1 MEQRR
6 EFKPQENNNMGKY
19 IFKRVLMMIPVII
32 GLSLLV
38 FLVLKMTPGDP
49 ARVVAGAEADE
60 ATVEQIREDLGLNKP
75 VLQQYVD
82 YMLGLLHGTMGNSYT
97 TGKPVIDEIKARMP
111 TTFILAFAGVA
122 VAVVIGIP
130 LGIISATKQYS
141 ILDYISTLLALAGVA
156 MPNFWLG
163 LMLILLF
170 SLKLGWLPSGDA
182 VSWQGYVLPA
192 ITMGV
197 GATANFMR
205 TTRSSMLEVIRQD
218 YIRTARAKGAGEQRV
233 VLSHALR
240 NALIPV
246 ITVIGLQIGTLLGG
260 AVVNETVFSLPGL
273 GTLMISAINQKNEPV
288 VLGCLITFA
297 IVFSLVNLFVDILY
311 AFIDPRIKS
320 QYK

>member
-1 MEQRR
+1 MY
-6 EFKPQENNNMGKY
+6 KY
-19 IFKRVLMMIPVII
+19 ICKRILMMIPVII
-32 GLSLLV
+32 GVSLLV

-49 ARVVAGAEADE
+49 ARVVAGSEADE
-60 ATVEQIREDLGLNKP
+60 ATVEQIREELGLNKP

-82 YMLGLLHGTMGNSYT
+82 YMLDLLHGDMGTSYT
-97 TGKPVIDEIKARMP
+97 TNKPVAEEIIARMP
-111 TTFILAFAGVA
+111 TTFILAFAGVF
-122 VAVVIGIP
+122 VAVLIGIP

-141 ILDYISTLLALAGVA
+141 ILDYISTLLALGGVA

-170 SLKLGWLPSGDA
+170 SLKLGWLPSGGGD
-182 VSWQGYVLPA
+182 SWTAYVLPA
-192 ITMGV
+192 ITLGV

-218 YIRTARAKGAGEQRV
+218 YIRTARAKGAGEGRV
-233 VLSHALR
+233 VMHHALR
-240 NALIPV
+240 NAMIPV

-273 GTLMISAINQKNEPV
+273 GTLMINAINQKNEPV

-297 IVFSLVNLFVDILY
+297 IIFSLVNLLIDILY

>member
-1 MEQRR
+1 MY
-6 EFKPQENNNMGKY
+6 KY
-19 IFKRVLMMIPVII
+19 IIKRFLMMIPVVI
-32 GLSLLV
+32 GVSLLV
-38 FLVLKMTPGDP
+38 FVVLKMTPGDP

-60 ATVEQIREDLGLNKP
+60 ATVEQIREELGLNKP
-75 VLQQYVD
+75 LLQQYAD
-82 YMLGLLHGTMGNSYT
+82 YMIGLLHGDMGTSYT
-97 TGKPVIDEIKARMP
+97 TGKPVADEILSRIP
-111 TTFILAFAGVA
+111 TTFILAFSGVLVA
-122 VAVVIGIP
+122 VLIGIP

-182 VSWQGYVLPA
+182 VTWTGYILPA
-192 ITMGV
+192 ITLGV

-218 YIRTARAKGAGEQRV
+218 YIRTARAKGAGESRV
-233 VLSHALR
+233 VIRHALR
-240 NALIPV
+240 NAMIPV

-273 GTLMISAINQKNEPV
+273 GTLMINSINQKNEPV

-297 IVFSLVNLFVDILY
+297 FIFSLVNLFIDILY

-320 QYK
+320 QYR

>member
-1 MEQRR
+1 MY
-6 EFKPQENNNMGKY
+6 KY
-19 IFKRVLMMIPVII
+19 ICKRILMMIPVII
-32 GLSLLV
+32 GVSLLF

-49 ARVVAGAEADE
+49 ARVVAGSEADE
-60 ATVEQIREDLGLNKP
+60 ATVEQIREELGLNKP

-82 YMLGLLHGTMGNSYT
+82 YMLNLLHGDMGTSYT
-97 TGKPVIDEIKARMP
+97 TNKPVAEEILARMP
-111 TTFILAFAGVA
+111 TTFILAFAGVF
-122 VAVVIGIP
+122 VAVLIGIP

-141 ILDYISTLLALAGVA
+141 ILDYISTLLALGGVA

-170 SLKLGWLPSGDA
+170 SLKLGWLPSGGGD
-182 VSWQGYVLPA
+182 SWTAYVLPA
-192 ITMGV
+192 ITLGV

-218 YIRTARAKGAGEQRV
+218 YIRTARPKGADEGRV
-233 VLSHALR
+233 VMHHALR
-240 NALIPV
+240 NAMIPV

-273 GTLMISAINQKNEPV
+273 GTLMINAINQKNEPV

-297 IVFSLVNLFVDILY
+297 IIFSLVNLLIDILY

>member
-1 MEQRR
+1 MW
-6 EFKPQENNNMGKY
+6 KY

-75 VLQQYVD
+75 VLQQYLD
-82 YMLGLLHGTMGNSYT
+82 YMLGLLHRDMGNSYT
-97 TGKPVIDEIKARMP
+97 TGKPVIDEIRARMP

-141 ILDYISTLLALAGVA
+141 ILDYISTLLALGGVA

-218 YIRTARAKGAGEQRV
+218 YIRTARSKGAGEQRV
-233 VLSHALR
+233 VLGHALR

>member
-1 MEQRR
+1 MY
-6 EFKPQENNNMGKY
+6 KY
-19 IFKRVLMMIPVII
+19 ICKRILMMIPVII
-32 GLSLLV
+32 GVSLLV

-49 ARVVAGAEADE
+49 ARVVAGSEADE
-60 ATVEQIREDLGLNKP
+60 ATVEQIREELGLNKP

-82 YMLGLLHGTMGNSYT
+82 YMLNLLHGDMGTSYT
-97 TGKPVIDEIKARMP
+97 TNKPVADEILARMP
-111 TTFILAFAGVA
+111 TTFILAFAGVF
-122 VAVVIGIP
+122 VAVLIGIP

-141 ILDYISTLLALAGVA
+141 ILDYISTLLALGGVA

-170 SLKLGWLPSGDA
+170 SLKLGWLPSGGGD
-182 VSWQGYVLPA
+182 SWTAYVLPA
-192 ITMGV
+192 ITLGV

-218 YIRTARAKGAGEQRV
+218 YIRTARAKGAGEGRV
-233 VLSHALR
+233 VMHHALR
-240 NALIPV
+240 NAMIPV

-273 GTLMISAINQKNEPV
+273 GTLMINAINQKNEPV

-297 IVFSLVNLFVDILY
+297 IIFSLVNLLIDILY

>member
-1 MEQRR
+1 MY
-6 EFKPQENNNMGKY
+6 KY
-19 IFKRVLMMIPVII
+19 ICKRILMMIPVII
-32 GLSLLV
+32 GVSLLV

-49 ARVVAGAEADE
+49 ARVVAGSEADE
-60 ATVEQIREDLGLNKP
+60 ATVEQIREELGLNKP

-82 YMLGLLHGTMGNSYT
+82 YMLNLLHGDMGTSYT
-97 TGKPVIDEIKARMP
+97 TNKPVAEEILARMP
-111 TTFILAFAGVA
+111 TTFILPFAGVF
-122 VAVVIGIP
+122 VAVLIGIP

-141 ILDYISTLLALAGVA
+141 ILDYISTLLALGGVA

-170 SLKLGWLPSGDA
+170 SLKLGWLPSGGGD
-182 VSWQGYVLPA
+182 SWTAYVLPA
-192 ITMGV
+192 ITLGV

-218 YIRTARAKGAGEQRV
+218 YIRTARAKGAGEGRV
-233 VLSHALR
+233 VMHHALR
-240 NALIPV
+240 NAMIPV

-273 GTLMISAINQKNEPV
+273 GTLMINAINQKNEPV

-297 IVFSLVNLFVDILY
+297 IIFSLVNLLIDILY

>member
-1 MEQRR
+1 MY
-6 EFKPQENNNMGKY
+6 KY
-19 IFKRVLMMIPVII
+19 ICKRILMMIPVII
-32 GLSLLV
+32 GVSLLV

-49 ARVVAGAEADE
+49 ARVVAGSEADE
-60 ATVEQIREDLGLNKP
+60 ATVEQIREELGLNKP

-82 YMLGLLHGTMGNSYT
+82 YMLALLHGDMGTSYT
-97 TGKPVIDEIKARMP
+97 TSKPVADEILAWMP
-111 TTFILAFAGVA
+111 TTFILAFAGVF
-122 VAVVIGIP
+122 VAVLIGIP

-141 ILDYISTLLALAGVA
+141 VLDYISTLLALGGVA

-170 SLKLGWLPSGDA
+170 SLKLGWLPSGGGD
-182 VSWQGYVLPA
+182 SWTSYVLPA
-192 ITMGV
+192 ITLGV
-197 GATANFMR
+197 GATASFMR

-218 YIRTARAKGAGEQRV
+218 YIRTARAKGAGEGRV
-233 VLSHALR
+233 VMHHALR
-240 NALIPV
+240 NAMIPV

-273 GTLMISAINQKNEPV
+273 GTLMINAINQKNEPV

-297 IVFSLVNLFVDILY
+297 IIFSLVNLLIDILY

>member
-1 MEQRR
+1 MY
-6 EFKPQENNNMGKY
+6 KY
-19 IFKRVLMMIPVII
+19 ICKRILMMIPVII
-32 GLSLLV
+32 GVSLLV

-49 ARVVAGAEADE
+49 ARVVAGSEADE
-60 ATVEQIREDLGLNKP
+60 ATVEQIREELGLNKP

-82 YMLGLLHGTMGNSYT
+82 YMLDLLHGDMGTSYT
-97 TGKPVIDEIKARMP
+97 TNKPVAEEILARMP
-111 TTFILAFAGVA
+111 TTFILAFAGVF
-122 VAVVIGIP
+122 VAVLIGIP
-130 LGIISATKQYS
+130 LGIITATKQYS
-141 ILDYISTLLALAGVA
+141 ILDYISTLLALGGVA

-170 SLKLGWLPSGDA
+170 SLKLGWLPSGGGD
-182 VSWQGYVLPA
+182 SWTAYVLPA
-192 ITMGV
+192 ITLGV

-218 YIRTARAKGAGEQRV
+218 YIRTARAKGAGEGRV
-233 VLSHALR
+233 VMHHALR
-240 NALIPV
+240 NAMIPV

-273 GTLMISAINQKNEPV
+273 GTLMINAINQKNEPV

-297 IVFSLVNLFVDILY
+297 IIFSLVNLLIDILY

>member
-1 MEQRR
+1 MY
-6 EFKPQENNNMGKY
+6 KY
-19 IFKRVLMMIPVII
+19 ICKRILMMIPVII
-32 GLSLLV
+32 GVSLLV

-49 ARVVAGAEADE
+49 ARVVAGSEADE
-60 ATVEQIREDLGLNKP
+60 ATVEQIREELGLNKP

-82 YMLGLLHGTMGNSYT
+82 YMLALLHGDMGTSYT
-97 TGKPVIDEIKARMP
+97 TRKPVADEILARMP
-111 TTFILAFAGVA
+111 TTFILAFAGVF
-122 VAVVIGIP
+122 VAVLIGIP

-141 ILDYISTLLALAGVA
+141 VLDYISTLLALGGVA

-170 SLKLGWLPSGDA
+170 SLKLGWLPSGGGD
-182 VSWQGYVLPA
+182 SWTSYVLPA
-192 ITMGV
+192 ITLGV
-197 GATANFMR
+197 GATASFMR

-218 YIRTARAKGAGEQRV
+218 YIRTARAKGAGEGRV
-233 VLSHALR
+233 VMHHALR
-240 NALIPV
+240 NAMIPV

-273 GTLMISAINQKNEPV
+273 GTLMINAINQKNEPV

-297 IVFSLVNLFVDILY
+297 IIFSLVNLLIDILY

>member
-1 MEQRR
+1 MY
-6 EFKPQENNNMGKY
+6 KY
-19 IFKRVLMMIPVII
+19 ICKRILMMIPVII
-32 GLSLLV
+32 GVSLLV

-49 ARVVAGAEADE
+49 ARVVAGSEADE
-60 ATVEQIREDLGLNKP
+60 ATVEQIREELGLNKP

-82 YMLGLLHGTMGNSYT
+82 YMLNLLHGNMGTSYT
-97 TGKPVIDEIKARMP
+97 TNKPVAEEILARMP
-111 TTFILAFAGVA
+111 TTFILAFAGVF
-122 VAVVIGIP
+122 VAVLIGIP

-141 ILDYISTLLALAGVA
+141 ILDYISTLLALGGVA

-170 SLKLGWLPSGDA
+170 SLKLGWLPSGGGD
-182 VSWQGYVLPA
+182 SWTAYVLPA
-192 ITMGV
+192 ITLGV

-218 YIRTARAKGAGEQRV
+218 YIRTARAKGAGEGRV
-233 VLSHALR
+233 VMHHALR
-240 NALIPV
+240 NAMIPV

-273 GTLMISAINQKNEPV
+273 GTLMINAINQKNEPV

-297 IVFSLVNLFVDILY
+297 IIFSLVNLLIDILY

>member
-1 MEQRR
+1 MY
-6 EFKPQENNNMGKY
+6 KY
-19 IFKRVLMMIPVII
+19 ICKRILMMIPVII
-32 GLSLLV
+32 GVSLLV

-49 ARVVAGAEADE
+49 ARVVAGSEADE
-60 ATVEQIREDLGLNKP
+60 ATVEQIREELGLNKP

-82 YMLGLLHGTMGNSYT
+82 YMLNLLHGDMGTSYT
-97 TGKPVIDEIKARMP
+97 TNKPVADEILARMP
-111 TTFILAFAGVA
+111 TTFILAFAGVF
-122 VAVVIGIP
+122 VAVLIGIP

-141 ILDYISTLLALAGVA
+141 ILDYISTLLALGGVA

-170 SLKLGWLPSGDA
+170 SLKLGWLPSGGGD
-182 VSWQGYVLPA
+182 SWTAYVLPA
-192 ITMGV
+192 ITLGV

-218 YIRTARAKGAGEQRV
+218 YIRTARAKGAGEGRV
-233 VLSHALR
+233 VMHHALR
-240 NALIPV
+240 NAMIPV
-246 ITVIGLQIGTLLGG
+246 ITVIGLKIGTLLGG

-273 GTLMISAINQKNEPV
+273 GTLMINAINQKNEPV

-297 IVFSLVNLFVDILY
+297 IIFSLVNLLIDILY

>member
-1 MEQRR
+1 MY
-6 EFKPQENNNMGKY
+6 KY
-19 IFKRVLMMIPVII
+19 ICKRILMMIPVII
-32 GLSLLV
+32 GVSLLV

-49 ARVVAGAEADE
+49 ARVVAGSEADE
-60 ATVEQIREDLGLNKP
+60 ATVEQIREELGLNKP

-82 YMLGLLHGTMGNSYT
+82 YMPNLLHGDMGTSYT
-97 TGKPVIDEIKARMP
+97 TNKPVAEEILARMP
-111 TTFILAFAGVA
+111 TTFILAFAGVF
-122 VAVVIGIP
+122 VAVLIGIP

-141 ILDYISTLLALAGVA
+141 ILDYISTLLALGGVA

-170 SLKLGWLPSGDA
+170 SLKLGWLPSGGGD
-182 VSWQGYVLPA
+182 SWTAYVLPA
-192 ITMGV
+192 ITLGV

-218 YIRTARAKGAGEQRV
+218 YIRTARAKGAGEGRV
-233 VLSHALR
+233 VMHHALR
-240 NALIPV
+240 NAMIPV

-273 GTLMISAINQKNEPV
+273 GTLMINAINQKNEPV

-297 IVFSLVNLFVDILY
+297 IIFSLVNLLIDILY

>member
-1 MEQRR
+1 MY
-6 EFKPQENNNMGKY
+6 KY
-19 IFKRVLMMIPVII
+19 ICKRILMMIPVII
-32 GLSLLV
+32 GVSLLV

-49 ARVVAGAEADE
+49 ARVVAGSEADE
-60 ATVEQIREDLGLNKP
+60 ATVEQIREELGLNKP
-75 VLQQYVD
+75 VLQQYVN
-82 YMLGLLHGTMGNSYT
+82 YMLALLHGDMGTSYT
-97 TGKPVIDEIKARMP
+97 TSKPVADEILARMP
-111 TTFILAFAGVA
+111 TTFILAFAGVF
-122 VAVVIGIP
+122 VAVLIGIP

-141 ILDYISTLLALAGVA
+141 VLDYISTLLALGGVA

-170 SLKLGWLPSGDA
+170 SLKLGWLPSGGGD
-182 VSWQGYVLPA
+182 SWTAYVLPA
-192 ITMGV
+192 ITLGV
-197 GATANFMR
+197 GATASFMR

-218 YIRTARAKGAGEQRV
+218 YIRTARAKGAGEGRV
-233 VLSHALR
+233 VMHHALR
-240 NALIPV
+240 NAMIPV

-273 GTLMISAINQKNEPV
+273 GTLMINAINQKNEPV

-297 IVFSLVNLFVDILY
+297 IIFSLVNLLIDILY

>member
-1 MEQRR
+1 MY
-6 EFKPQENNNMGKY
+6 KY
-19 IFKRVLMMIPVII
+19 ICKRILIMIPVII
-32 GLSLLV
+32 GVSLLV

-49 ARVVAGAEADE
+49 ARVVAGSEADE
-60 ATVEQIREDLGLNKP
+60 ATVEQIREELGLNKP

-82 YMLGLLHGTMGNSYT
+82 YMLALLHGDMGTSYT
-97 TGKPVIDEIKARMP
+97 TSKPVADEILARMP
-111 TTFILAFAGVA
+111 TTFILAFAGVF
-122 VAVVIGIP
+122 VAVLIGIP

-141 ILDYISTLLALAGVA
+141 VLDYISTLLALGGVA

-170 SLKLGWLPSGDA
+170 SLKLGWLPSGGGD
-182 VSWQGYVLPA
+182 SWTAYVLPA
-192 ITMGV
+192 ITLGV
-197 GATANFMR
+197 GATASFMR

-218 YIRTARAKGAGEQRV
+218 YIRTARAKGAGEGRV
-233 VLSHALR
+233 VMHHALR
-240 NALIPV
+240 NAMIPV

-273 GTLMISAINQKNEPV
+273 GTLMINAINQKNEPV

-297 IVFSLVNLFVDILY
+297 IIFSLVNLLIDILY

>member
-1 MEQRR
+1 MY
-6 EFKPQENNNMGKY
+6 KY
-19 IFKRVLMMIPVII
+19 ICKRILMMIPVII
-32 GLSLLV
+32 GVSLLV

-49 ARVVAGAEADE
+49 ARVVAGSEADE
-60 ATVEQIREDLGLNKP
+60 ATVEQIREELGLNKP
-75 VLQQYVD
+75 VLQQYAD
-82 YMLGLLHGTMGNSYT
+82 YMLNLLHGDMGTSYT
-97 TGKPVIDEIKARMP
+97 TNKPVAEEILARMP
-111 TTFILAFAGVA
+111 TTFILAFAGVF
-122 VAVVIGIP
+122 VAVLIGIP

-141 ILDYISTLLALAGVA
+141 ILDYISTLLALGGVA

-170 SLKLGWLPSGDA
+170 SLKLGWLPSGGGD
-182 VSWQGYVLPA
+182 SWTAYVLPA
-192 ITMGV
+192 ITLGV

-218 YIRTARAKGAGEQRV
+218 YIRTARAKGAGEGRV
-233 VLSHALR
+233 VMHHALR
-240 NALIPV
+240 NAMIPV

-273 GTLMISAINQKNEPV
+273 GTLMINAINQKNEPV

-297 IVFSLVNLFVDILY
+297 IIFSLVNLLIDILY

>member
-1 MEQRR
+1 MH
-6 EFKPQENNNMGKY
+6 KY
-19 IFKRVLMMIPVII
+19 IIKRIFMMIPVII
-32 GLSLLV
+32 GVSLLV
-38 FLVLKMTPGDP
+38 FLVLKLTPGDP
-49 ARVVAGAEADE
+49 ARIVAGSEADE
-60 ATVEQIREDLGLNKP
+60 AAVEQIREELGLNKP

-82 YMLGLLHGTMGNSYT
+82 YMIGLLHGDMGTSYT
-97 TGKPVIDEIKARMP
+97 NGKPVFDEIMARMP
-111 TTFILAFAGVA
+111 TTFALAFAGVL

-170 SLKLGWLPSGDA
+170 ALKLGWLPSGGATD
-182 VSWQGYVLPA
+182 WTGYILPA
-192 ITMGV
+192 ITIGV

-218 YIRTARAKGAGEQRV
+218 YVRTARAKGNNEKRV
-233 VLSHALR
+233 VLRHALR
-240 NALIPV
+240 NAMIPV

-260 AVVNETVFSLPGL
+260 AVVNETVFALPGL
-273 GTLMISAINQKNEPV
+273 GALMINAINQKNEPV
-288 VLGCLITFA
+288 VLGSLITFA
-297 IVFSLVNLFVDILY
+297 IIFSLVNLLVDILY

-320 QYK
+320 QYS

>member
-1 MEQRR
+1 MY
-6 EFKPQENNNMGKY
+6 KY
-19 IFKRVLMMIPVII
+19 ICKRILMMIPVII
-32 GLSLLV
+32 GVSLLV

-49 ARVVAGAEADE
+49 ARVVAGSEADE
-60 ATVEQIREDLGLNKP
+60 ATVEQIREELGLNKP

-82 YMLGLLHGTMGNSYT
+82 YMLALLHGDMGTSYT
-97 TGKPVIDEIKARMP
+97 TSKPVADEILARMP
-111 TTFILAFAGVA
+111 TTFILAFAGVF
-122 VAVVIGIP
+122 VAVLIGIP

-141 ILDYISTLLALAGVA
+141 VLDYISTLLALGGVA

-170 SLKLGWLPSGDA
+170 SLKLGWLPSGGGD
-182 VSWQGYVLPA
+182 SWTSYVLPA
-192 ITMGV
+192 ITLGV
-197 GATANFMR
+197 GATASFMR

-218 YIRTARAKGAGEQRV
+218 YIRTARAKGAGEGRV
-233 VLSHALR
+233 VMHHALR
-240 NALIPV
+240 NAMIPV

-273 GTLMISAINQKNEPV
+273 GTLMINAINQKNEPV

-297 IVFSLVNLFVDILY
+297 IIFSLVNLLIDILY

>member
-1 MEQRR
+1 MY
-6 EFKPQENNNMGKY
+6 KY
-19 IFKRVLMMIPVII
+19 ICKRILMMIPVII
-32 GLSLLV
+32 GVSLLV

-49 ARVVAGAEADE
+49 ARVVAGSEADE
-60 ATVEQIREDLGLNKP
+60 ATVEQIREELGLNKP

-82 YMLGLLHGTMGNSYT
+82 YMLALLHGDMGTSYT
-97 TGKPVIDEIKARMP
+97 TSKPVADEILARMP
-111 TTFILAFAGVA
+111 TTFILAFAGVF
-122 VAVVIGIP
+122 VAVLIGIP

-141 ILDYISTLLALAGVA
+141 VLDYISTLLALGGVA

-170 SLKLGWLPSGDA
+170 SLKLGWLPSGGGD
-182 VSWQGYVLPA
+182 SWTAYVLPA
-192 ITMGV
+192 ITLGV
-197 GATANFMR
+197 GATASFMR

-218 YIRTARAKGAGEQRV
+218 YIRTARAKGAGEGRV
-233 VLSHALR
+233 VMHHALR
-240 NALIPV
+240 NAMIAV

-273 GTLMISAINQKNEPV
+273 GTLMINAINQKNEPV

-297 IVFSLVNLFVDILY
+297 IIFSLVNLLIDILY

>member
-1 MEQRR
+1 MY
-6 EFKPQENNNMGKY
+6 KY
-19 IFKRVLMMIPVII
+19 ICKRILMMIPVII
-32 GLSLLV
+32 GVSLLV

-49 ARVVAGAEADE
+49 ARVVAGSEADE
-60 ATVEQIREDLGLNKP
+60 ATVEQIREELGLNKP

-82 YMLGLLHGTMGNSYT
+82 YMLALLHGDMGTSYT
-97 TGKPVIDEIKARMP
+97 TRKPVADEILARMP
-111 TTFILAFAGVA
+111 TTFILAFAGVF
-122 VAVVIGIP
+122 VAVLIGIP

-141 ILDYISTLLALAGVA
+141 VLDYISTLLALGGVA

-170 SLKLGWLPSGDA
+170 SLKLGWLPSGGGD
-182 VSWQGYVLPA
+182 SWTSYVLPA
-192 ITMGV
+192 ITLGV
-197 GATANFMR
+197 GATASFMR

-218 YIRTARAKGAGEQRV
+218 YIRTTRAKGAGEGRV
-233 VLSHALR
+233 VMHHALR
-240 NALIPV
+240 NAMIPV

-273 GTLMISAINQKNEPV
+273 GTLMINAINQKNEPV

-297 IVFSLVNLFVDILY
+297 IIFSLVNLLIDILY

>member
-1 MEQRR
+1 MY
-6 EFKPQENNNMGKY
+6 KY
-19 IFKRVLMMIPVII
+19 ICKRILMMIPVII
-32 GLSLLV
+32 GVSLLV

-49 ARVVAGAEADE
+49 ARVVAGSEADE
-60 ATVEQIREDLGLNKP
+60 ATVEQIREELGLNKP

-82 YMLGLLHGTMGNSYT
+82 YMLNLLHGDMGTSYT
-97 TGKPVIDEIKARMP
+97 TNKPVAEEILARMP
-111 TTFILAFAGVA
+111 TTFILAFAGVF
-122 VAVVIGIP
+122 VAVLIGIP

-141 ILDYISTLLALAGVA
+141 ILDYISTLLALGGVA

-170 SLKLGWLPSGDA
+170 SLKLGWLPSGGGD
-182 VSWQGYVLPA
+182 SWAAYVLPA
-192 ITMGV
+192 ITLGV

-218 YIRTARAKGAGEQRV
+218 YIRTARAKGAGEGRV
-233 VLSHALR
+233 VMHHALR
-240 NALIPV
+240 NAMIPV

-273 GTLMISAINQKNEPV
+273 GTLMINAINQKNEPV

-297 IVFSLVNLFVDILY
+297 IIFSLVNLLIDILY

>member
-1 MEQRR
+1 MY
-6 EFKPQENNNMGKY
+6 KY
-19 IFKRVLMMIPVII
+19 ICKRILMMIPVII
-32 GLSLLV
+32 GVSLLV

-49 ARVVAGAEADE
+49 ARVVAGSEADE
-60 ATVEQIREDLGLNKP
+60 ATVEQIREELGLNKP

-82 YMLGLLHGTMGNSYT
+82 YMLNLLHGDMGTSYT
-97 TGKPVIDEIKARMP
+97 TNKPVAEEILARMT
-111 TTFILAFAGVA
+111 TTFILAFAGVF
-122 VAVVIGIP
+122 VAVLIGIP

-141 ILDYISTLLALAGVA
+141 ILDYISTLLALGGVA

-170 SLKLGWLPSGDA
+170 SLKLGWLPSGGGD
-182 VSWQGYVLPA
+182 SWTAYVLPA
-192 ITMGV
+192 ITLGV

-218 YIRTARAKGAGEQRV
+218 YIRTARAKGAGEGRV
-233 VLSHALR
+233 VMHHALR
-240 NALIPV
+240 NAMIPV

-273 GTLMISAINQKNEPV
+273 GTLMINAINQKNEPV

-297 IVFSLVNLFVDILY
+297 IIFSLVNLLIDILY